1 MSGIGKIQDITS
13 PSKMFVCPNCD
24 NYGCG
29 DYVVGNE
36 CPFCHYPLFS
46 NDYIYM
52 PDFND
57 AYDLAILRSLENK
70 ERKMQEKGVDKV
82 DSSGSI

>member
-1 MSGIGKIQDITS
+1 MSGFGRISINNS
-13 PSKMFVCPNCD
+13 PSRMFVCPNCD

-29 DYVVGNE
+29 DYIVNDE

-52 PDFND
+52 PNFND
-57 AYDLAILRSLENK
+57 AYDLAVWRAIKNK
-70 ERKMQEKGVDKV
+70 RKKMGFDED
-82 DSSGSI
+82 DSGSTV